1 MRDKGN
7 TRINGAQPPRSSSSL
22 RTIVTNL
29 RKVRQDPD
37 AKAELIETAE
47 DLADELEEAVNVTV

>member
-1 MRDKGN
+1 MQN
-7 TRINGAQPPRSSSSL
+7 QETTRLRGAQPPRSSSSL

-29 RKVRQDPD
+29 RNVRQDPD